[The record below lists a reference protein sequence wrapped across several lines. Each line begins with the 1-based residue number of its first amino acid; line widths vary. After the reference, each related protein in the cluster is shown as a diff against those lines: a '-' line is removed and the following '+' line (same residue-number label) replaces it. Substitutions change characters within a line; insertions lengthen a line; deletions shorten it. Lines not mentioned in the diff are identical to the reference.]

1 MKLVRIF
8 KIIFDIDFAL
18 ATCLR
23 HGKILI
29 SQSKDI
35 VYNVSKYF
43 KQEASVLSITPVNAY
58 IQKTIDATSISER
71 SIRRIRKEKS
81 DTGMLLSPHKM
92 RNLEPLKPVDDFD
105 ICAIRNKIH
114 EFYTVRRQL
123 PTIAKLHESLKDDIK
138 FDGSVSLLHNIVK

>member
-1 MKLVRIF
+1 MYIEGANIF

-43 KQEASVLSITPVNAY
+43 ISIFAKKKQNKNKKQKPIVL
-58 IQKTIDATSISER
+58 
-71 SIRRIRKEKS
+71 
-81 DTGMLLSPHKM
+81 
-92 RNLEPLKPVDDFD
+92 
-105 ICAIRNKIH
+105 
-114 EFYTVRRQL
+114 
-123 PTIAKLHESLKDDIK
+123 
-138 FDGSVSLLHNIVK
+138 